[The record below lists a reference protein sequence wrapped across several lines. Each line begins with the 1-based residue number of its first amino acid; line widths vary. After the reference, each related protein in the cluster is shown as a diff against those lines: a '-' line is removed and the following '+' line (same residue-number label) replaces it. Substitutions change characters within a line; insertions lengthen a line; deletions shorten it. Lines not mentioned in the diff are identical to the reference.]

1 MSYFR
6 QFPNLPYDFD
16 RNGIKQTVVDIYRS
30 ARPLK
35 AFLDDLNAYSF
46 YDIKNGERPD
56 IVSQRL
62 YGTTQFYWTFFVIN
76 DFLHDGL
83 AAWPMSQ
90 EKLQAYMAQE
100 YEGVVITTNPY
111 VDETGDPGVI
121 SSYPNSLAGRFQ
133 LGETV
138 TGTTSN
144 ATGIVVKKNLDM
156 NQLVLQS
163 VVGSFIGS
171 SAPGP
176 SNATESITGSDSDD
190 SVNTYDVYKY
200 IDAPHDYYRTDDPDM
215 RLQTVGTFI
224 NGGQPS
230 GELSYH
236 TNRNQ
241 LFTSNEGRSKI
252 RVIDPKYITDFVEK
266 YEAIIN
272 NV

>member
-6 QFPNLPYDFD
+6 QFPKLSYDFD

-46 YDIKNGERPD
+46 YEIKNGERPD

-62 YGTTQFYWTFFVIN
+62 YGTTQYYWTFFVIN

-90 EKLQAYMAQE
+90 EKLHAYMAQE
-100 YEGVVITTNPY
+100 FEGVVITTNPK
-111 VDETGDPGVI
+111 DIPTGDIGV
-121 SSYPNSLAGRFQ
+121 SLGQENSLSGRFE
-133 LGETV
+133 LGETI
-138 TGTTSN
+138 TGTTSG
-144 ATGIVVKKNLDM
+144 ATGILVKKNADM
-156 NQLVLQS
+156 NQLVLQT
-163 VVGSFIGS
+163 VVGSFIGDS
-171 SAPGP
+171 TPGP
-176 SNATESITGSDSDD
+176 SNATESITGLTSDD

-200 IDAPHDYYRTDDPDM
+200 IDAPHNYYRTDDPEK
-215 RLQTVGTFI
+215 RVQTNAIFI
-224 NGGQPS
+224 PGGEPA
-230 GELSYH
+230 GELSYD
-236 TNRNQ
+236 TNRTH
-241 LFTSNEGRSKI
+241 LFSSNEARSKM
-252 RVIDPKYITDFVEK
+252 RVIDPKYISDFVEK

>member
-6 QFPNLPYDFD
+6 QFPKLPYDFD
-16 RNGIKQTVVDIYRS
+16 RNGIQQTVVDIYRS

-46 YDIKNGERPD
+46 YEIKNGERPD

-62 YGTTQFYWTFFVIN
+62 YGTTQYYWTFFVIN

-90 EKLQAYMAQE
+90 EKLHAYMAQE

-111 VDETGDPGVI
+111 VDETGDIGVI
-121 SSYPNSLAGRFQ
+121 SSYPNSLSGRFQ
-133 LGETV
+133 LGEIV
-138 TGTTSN
+138 TGTTSG
-144 ATGIVVKKNLDM
+144 ATGILVKKNLDM
-156 NQLVLQS
+156 NQLVLQT

-176 SNATESITGSDSDD
+176 SNATESITGLLSDD

-200 IDAPHDYYRTDDPDM
+200 IDAPHNYYRTDDPDK
-215 RLQTVGTFI
+215 RVQTNAIFI
-224 NGGQPS
+224 PGGEPS
-230 GELSYH
+230 GELSFH
-236 TNRNQ
+236 THRNH
-241 LFTSNEGRSKI
+241 LFTSNEARSKM
-252 RVIDPKYITDFVEK
+252 RVVDPKYISRLCRK
-266 YEAIIN
+266 I
-272 NV
+272 

>member
-6 QFPNLPYDFD
+6 QFPKLPYDFD

-90 EKLQAYMAQE
+90 EKLQAYMKQE
-100 YEGVVITTNPY
+100 YEGVVITTNPK
-111 VDETGDPGVI
+111 V
-121 SSYPNSLAGRFQ
+121 YPYRRHRSKLRIKTNSLAGRFQ

-138 TGTTSN
+138 TGTTSQ
-144 ATGIVVKKNLDM
+144 V
-156 NQLVLQS
+156 QQVL
-163 VVGSFIGS
+163 
-171 SAPGP
+171 
-176 SNATESITGSDSDD
+176 
-190 SVNTYDVYKY
+190 
-200 IDAPHDYYRTDDPDM
+200 
-215 RLQTVGTFI
+215 
-224 NGGQPS
+224 
-230 GELSYH
+230 
-236 TNRNQ
+236 
-241 LFTSNEGRSKI
+241 
-252 RVIDPKYITDFVEK
+252 
-266 YEAIIN
+266 
-272 NV
+272 

>member
-6 QFPNLPYDFD
+6 QFPKLSYDFD

-46 YDIKNGERPD
+46 YEIKNGERPD

-62 YGTTQFYWTFFVIN
+62 YGTTQYYWTFFVIN

-90 EKLQAYMAQE
+90 EKLHAYMAQE
-100 YEGVVITTNPY
+100 FEGVVITTNPK
-111 VDETGDPGVI
+111 DIPTGDIGV
-121 SSYPNSLAGRFQ
+121 SLGQENSLSGRFE
-133 LGETV
+133 LGETI
-138 TGTTSN
+138 TGTTSG
-144 ATGIVVKKNLDM
+144 ATGIVVKKNADM
-156 NQLVLQS
+156 NQLVLQT
-163 VVGSFIGS
+163 VVGSFIGDS
-171 SAPGP
+171 TPGP
-176 SNATESITGSDSDD
+176 SNATESITGLTSDD

-200 IDAPHDYYRTDDPDM
+200 IDAPHNYYRTDDPEK
-215 RLQTVGTFI
+215 RLQSNGIFI
-224 NGGQPS
+224 LGGEPA
-230 GELSYH
+230 GELSYD
-236 TNRNQ
+236 TNRTH
-241 LFTSNEGRSKI
+241 LFSSNEARSKM
-252 RVIDPKYITDFVEK
+252 RVIDPKYISDFVEK

>member
-6 QFPNLPYDFD
+6 QFPKLPYDFD
-16 RNGIKQTVVDIYRS
+16 RNGIKQNVVDIYRS

-35 AFLDDLNAYSF
+35 AYLDDLNAYSF
-46 YDIKNGERPD
+46 YEIKNGERPD

-62 YGTTQFYWTFFVIN
+62 YGTTQYYWTFFVIN

-90 EKLQAYMAQE
+90 EKLHAYMAQE
-100 YEGVVITTNPY
+100 FEGVVITTNPE

-121 SSYPNSLAGRFQ
+121 SSYPNSLAGRFE

-138 TGTTSN
+138 QGTNSS
-144 ATGIVVKKNLDM
+144 ATGIIVKKNLDM
-156 NQLVLQS
+156 NQLVLQT
-163 VVGSFIGS
+163 VVGSFIGDS
-171 SAPGP
+171 TPGP
-176 SNATESITGSDSDD
+176 SNATETITGVKSAD

-200 IDAPHDYYRTDDPDM
+200 IDAPHDYYRTDDLDK
-215 RLQTVGTFI
+215 RVQTVATFI
-224 NGGQPS
+224 NGGEPA

-236 TNRNQ
+236 TNREH
-241 LFTSNEGRSKI
+241 LFTSNEARSKI
-252 RVIDPKYITDFVEK
+252 RVIDPKYISDFVDK